1 MKTKAL
7 LIQLVDYL
15 AAFEEENQHADSLD
29 MGDFIGY
36 LHARYPLTGDQ
47 MRQIGGTE
55 AAWIKQS
62 YGAPQ
67 TDIATLIT
75 LMYRYAKGYI
85 KKALKDSL
93 IQSPEEFSYLIVLM
107 TFDSL
112 TKTELIVK
120 NVMEKTSGAEVI
132 RRLVNLGLIRQ
143 FADEADKRTMRVA
156 VTDLGKT
163 ELTRIMPKMQQV
175 SNLVV
180 GDLTDTEIMSLSYML
195 RKLDYFHNDIYINKK
210 DVGSL

>member
-1 MKTKAL
+1 MKTKAIL
-7 LIQLVDYL
+7 LQLVDYL
-15 AAFEEENQHADSLD
+15 AEFEEENQQVEVLEI
-29 MGDFIGY
+29 GDFIGY
-36 LHARYPLTGDQ
+36 LQARHIITKDA
-47 MRQIGGTE
+47 MRQIGGNE
-55 AAWIKQS
+55 ATWIKER

-67 TDIATLIT
+67 SDIATLIS
-75 LMYRYAKGYI
+75 LVYRYAKGYI
-85 KKALKDSL
+85 KKALIDSL

-143 FADEADKRTMRVA
+143 FADVADKRTIRVA
-156 VTDLGKT
+156 ITELGKT
-163 ELTRIMPKMQQV
+163 EVAKIMPKMRQV

-180 GDLTDTEIMSLSYML
+180 GNLSDTEIKSLSYLL
-195 RKLDYFHNDIYINKK
+195 RKLDHFHNDIYVNKREIE
-210 DVGSL
+210 GL

>member
-1 MKTKAL
+1 MKTKAIL
-7 LIQLVDYL
+7 LQLVDYL
-15 AAFEEENQHADSLD
+15 DEFEAENQHAETLEI
-29 MGDFIGY
+29 GDFIGY
-36 LHARYPLTGDQ
+36 LHARYPLTGKA

-55 AAWIKQS
+55 ATWIKERF
-62 YGAPQ
+62 GAPQ
-67 TDIATLIT
+67 SDIATLIS

-93 IQSPEEFSYLIVLM
+93 IQNPEEFSYLIVLM

-156 VTDLGKT
+156 VTDLGKA

-180 GDLTDTEIMSLSYML
+180 GDLTETEIMSLSYML
-195 RKLDYFHNDIYINKK
+195 RKLDYFHNDIYINKR
-210 DVGSL
+210 DIVSM

>member
-1 MKTKAL
+1 ML
-7 LIQLVDYL
+7 
-15 AAFEEENQHADSLD
+15 
-29 MGDFIGY
+29 
-36 LHARYPLTGDQ
+36 R
-47 MRQIGGTE
+47 
-55 AAWIKQS
+55 
-62 YGAPQ
+62 
-67 TDIATLIT
+67 
-75 LMYRYAKGYI
+75 YRYAKGYI

-93 IQSPEEFSYLIVLM
+93 IQNPEEFSYLIVLM

-156 VTDLGKT
+156 VTDLGKA

-180 GDLTDTEIMSLSYML
+180 GDLTETEIMSLSYML
-195 RKLDYFHNDIYINKK
+195 RKLDYFHNDIYINKR
-210 DVGSL
+210 DIVSM